1 MNNRIFILLMLPVAL
16 LVAMWATSS
25 LLTIQDNTRTIIL
38 VSAGFMALPLIL
50 ARHLAIDFKF
60 LMLICLGYAVAGKG
74 FAYVSPIEPIYI
86 GEITLVLCMLGYLM
100 RQIKHLDPFPTGIHG
115 SVFVFMGLAGASL
128 MFRDFEQY
136 EMLAM
141 RDASM
146 AYYGLFFFCSFAM
159 LRAEGAVRAMRKVG
173 GWMLMAWVIF
183 ASVDFACQ
191 AAGIVGG
198 LKGVLFKLHPM
209 VTYFYKPHPDIL
221 FPLAATLAIIC
232 ISRMIREKKIIYF
245 FPLALAFAGL
255 FQGKAA
261 GLFAFIV
268 TCAVLVLFAKRVEIG
283 VFGVVSAV
291 GGGVFL
297 ACVYVMEIE
306 VVVEYLDGVDAVNTA
321 QQGFTESNSRNTSDW
336 RLNWWGAIWED
347 TMDDNPAFGAGLGSD
362 ISSSFLTGFYSADRA
377 TQGLEEGGAR
387 YPHNIIFT
395 VIGRLG
401 LVGLFVFGAYLLVV
415 TKALIDFCRVFLR
428 RSDYLIG
435 DLLFFAL
442 FCSGLANAFVQ
453 STYEAPYAAII
464 HWVALA
470 YIARRLYDHKH
481 GRNRNPGDQFEPQSE
496 TEGLK
501 NTKDV
506 DAYSV

>member
-1 MNNRIFILLMLPVAL
+1 MAL
-16 LVAMWATSS
+16 LVAMWGMSS
-25 LLTIQDNTRTIIL
+25 LLTLQDQYRNIIL
-38 VSAGFMALPLIL
+38 ISAGFLALPLVL
-50 ARHLAIDFKF
+50 ARHLAFDFKF

-86 GEITLVLCMLGYLM
+86 GEITLVFCVLGYLM
-100 RQIKHLDPFPTGIHG
+100 RQIKQLDPFPTGIHG

-141 RDASM
+141 RDAST
-146 AYYGLFFFCSFAM
+146 AYYGLFFFCTFAM
-159 LRAEGAVRAMRKVG
+159 LRAEGTLRAMRKVG
-173 GWMLMAWVIF
+173 GWMLVAWLIF
-183 ASVDFACQ
+183 AATNLSCQ
-191 AAGIVGG
+191 AAGVAGG
-198 LKGVLFKLHPM
+198 LTGVLFKIHPM
-209 VTYFYKPHPDIL
+209 VTYFYIPHPDIL

-232 ISRMIREKKIIYF
+232 ISKILRNKNLFYL
-245 FPLALAFAGL
+245 FPLALAFFAL
-255 FQGKAA
+255 FEGKAA
-261 GLFAFIV
+261 GLFAFTM
-268 TCAVLVLFAKRVEIG
+268 TCIALVFFAKRIEIG
-283 VFGVVSAV
+283 IFGVVSAV
-291 GGGVFL
+291 GAAL
-297 ACVYVMEIE
+297 LLTIVYVMEID
-306 VVVEYLDGVDAVNTA
+306 VVTEYLDGVDAINTA
-321 QQGFTESNSRNTSDW
+321 HQGFTESNSRNTTDW

-347 TMDDNPAFGAGLGSD
+347 TMDDNPVFGAGLGSD

-387 YPHNIIFT
+387 YPHNVLFT

-401 LVGLFVFGAYLLVV
+401 LVGLFVFGAYLLIVAKTLV
-415 TKALIDFCRVFLR
+415 DFCRVFLR
-428 RSDYLIG
+428 RDDYLIG

-481 GRNRNPGDQFEPQSE
+481 GRDRNSGDATNAQSMMNKQE
-496 TEGLK
+496 DNQEQM
-501 NTKDV
+501 
-506 DAYSV
+506 AYSG